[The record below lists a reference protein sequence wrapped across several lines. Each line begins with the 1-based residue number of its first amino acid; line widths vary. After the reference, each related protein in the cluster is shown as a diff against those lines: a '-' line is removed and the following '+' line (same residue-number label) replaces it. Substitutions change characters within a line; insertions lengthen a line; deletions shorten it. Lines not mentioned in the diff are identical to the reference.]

1 MSNNSVYDHK
11 THGKTATVIGHY
23 WNRDSSYAPDGYLYA
38 ESINFFCKS
47 ESKDIYFILNVTSYI
62 LEQEYII
69 YQINNESLEGINGF
83 TEIKIDTIP
92 SGYEDKTFEKITHW
106 IKDNHSIDMISIE
119 QYRDHE
125 ISDFSSSVF
134 KIRNFGNKYDP
145 YIFDDLEKNL
155 CIELRRKL
163 KRK

>member
-23 WNRDSSYAPDGYLYA
+23 WNFDSSYAPKGYLYA

-47 ESKDIYFILNVTSYI
+47 ELKDIYFILNVTSYI
-62 LEQEYII
+62 DEQECRELGDE
-69 YQINNESLEGINGF
+69 NLEGINGF

-92 SGYEDKTFEKITHW
+92 SGNENKTFEKITHW

-119 QYRDHE
+119 QYRNDE

-134 KIRNFGNKYDP
+134 EIRNSGSKYDP

-155 CIELRRKL
+155 SIKLKTKL